1 MKLFYVIIFL
11 LFFQN
16 CSFDNKTGIWKNE
29 NIVSK
34 KDINLFEAFEPLSS
48 TNKTFDKII
57 PVNKDLK
64 FTATSSINNSSWKE
78 INFDKSNNSKNFSY
92 NNSNQLIFKSKKIT
106 KHKTNNFIL
115 FEDDKLI
122 ASDQKGNI
130 IIYSVK
136 ENKEI
141 FKYNFY
147 KKQYKKINKVLNLII
162 ENNILYI
169 SDNIGFLYAY
179 NFKKNKIIWAK
190 NYKIPFRSNFKIMNN
205 ILVGANQNN
214 ELIFFNKENGKIIKS
229 IPTEETTVKN
239 KFINNLS
246 LSENSLFFLNTYGSL
261 YSINP
266 LNLKINW
273 FLNLNSSLDLNPGNL
288 FDGNEVVVDQ
298 GKVLITSD
306 KSIYLLDEKNG
317 TIIYKQNISSAIKP
331 IILNNYL
338 FLITKNSFLVSLD
351 FNTGKI
357 LYSYD
362 IKTKISEFLNIKKN
376 KNKISIKNLLIAN
389 NDLFIILKNSYS
401 LNLSLNGN
409 IKSINKLPSKIISQP
424 IFVNNTMLY
433 LNSKNKIAIVD

>member
-29 NIVSK
+29 NSVSK

-179 NFKKNKIIWAK
+179 NFKKNKII
-190 NYKIPFRSNFKIMNN
+190 
-205 ILVGANQNN
+205 
-214 ELIFFNKENGKIIKS
+214 
-229 IPTEETTVKN
+229 
-239 KFINNLS
+239 
-246 LSENSLFFLNTYGSL
+246 
-261 YSINP
+261 
-266 LNLKINW
+266 
-273 FLNLNSSLDLNPGNL
+273 
-288 FDGNEVVVDQ
+288 
-298 GKVLITSD
+298 
-306 KSIYLLDEKNG
+306 
-317 TIIYKQNISSAIKP
+317 
-331 IILNNYL
+331 
-338 FLITKNSFLVSLD
+338 
-351 FNTGKI
+351 
-357 LYSYD
+357 
-362 IKTKISEFLNIKKN
+362 
-376 KNKISIKNLLIAN
+376 
-389 NDLFIILKNSYS
+389 
-401 LNLSLNGN
+401 
-409 IKSINKLPSKIISQP
+409 
-424 IFVNNTMLY
+424 
-433 LNSKNKIAIVD
+433 